1 MNMQTNIHKNINY
14 FFDINEGDLGLIED
28 KLPNEIVVLIS
39 LHLFNEILTELEFD
53 PFFDISRHFIFV
65 SHFLLFLHRSVLL
78 SLNFFSFIFVFVEC
92 NVILSCVPI
101 HLIERLKTNVKDFS
115 QVQLGL

>member
-1 MNMQTNIHKNINY
+1 MNMQTNIHKNVNY
-14 FFDINEGDLGLIED
+14 FFDISEGDLGLIED

-53 PFFDISRHFIFV
+53 PFFDIGRHFIFV
-65 SHFLLFLHRSVLL
+65 SHFLLFLHRGVLL
-78 SLNFFSFIFVFVEC
+78 SLNFFSFIFVEC

-115 QVQLGL
+115 QEQLGL